1 MADMRSYTRGSKRFL
16 VVVQHSHQR
25 QKRKLDQK
33 MASDWNQQIGSL
45 PIHYATHFCP
55 NVRNLKAFEEFDIC
69 SLAKDVSDFAMHMHG

>member
-1 MADMRSYTRGSKRFL
+1 MSSYTRGSKTFL

-45 PIHYATHFCP
+45 PIHHPTHFCP
-55 NVRNLKAFEEFDIC
+55 NVNTLKAFEEIDIR
-69 SLAKDVSDFAMHMHG
+69 LRAKDVSAFAMHMHR